1 MAHKIFRWAAQTV
14 YNTPHL
20 ITQNQFDFI
29 DEYLS
34 KRNSNDF
41 VFDWKEDQ
49 REENPEPE
57 DDECLPE
64 VFGKV
69 GVLEIE
75 GALTYKP
82 VYTMCGKVGTSY
94 TDLVAGMQYLAGR
107 GVKIVVLD
115 VDSGGGMAYSC
126 FTSANEVR
134 KIADDFGIE
143 IISMIDGTSCSAAYA
158 WTAIAD
164 EVIAHPDSQVGS
176 IGCLIALINDTKAL
190 EKEGYERK
198 YIAYPKDKVPLDD
211 NGNFTTKFLA
221 RLEKSVKELGEQF
234 FSHVSSYTGISEEE
248 LLALDGQV
256 FSAKEALDIGL
267 INKIM
272 TQAEF
277 SDYISN
283 KVKELPNA

>member
-1 MAHKIFRWAAQTV
+1 MAHKIFRWAEQTV

-34 KRNSNDF
+34 KRHSNDF
-41 VFDWKEDQ
+41 VFDWKDNQ
-49 REENPEPE
+49 RNKTDDDYDDVPE
-57 DDECLPE
+57 L
-64 VFGKV
+64 FGKV
-69 GVLEIE
+69 GVLEIK
-75 GALTYKP
+75 GALTAKP
-82 VYTMCGKVGTSY
+82 VYTACGKVGTSY
-94 TDLVAGMQYLAGR
+94 TDLTSDMQYLIDKGA
-107 GVKIVVLD
+107 KIVVLD
-115 VDSGGGMAYSC
+115 VDSGGGAAYSC
-126 FTSANEVR
+126 FSSANEVR
-134 KIADDFGIE
+134 RMADKAGVK

-158 WTAIAD
+158 WSAIAD
-164 EVIAHPDSQVGS
+164 EVIAHPDAQVGS

-190 EKEGYERK
+190 EQDGYERK

-211 NGNFTTKFLA
+211 NGNFTTKFLT
-221 RLEKSVKELGEQF
+221 RLEKGVKELGEQF
-234 FSHVSSYTGISEEE
+234 FSHISSYTGISEEE